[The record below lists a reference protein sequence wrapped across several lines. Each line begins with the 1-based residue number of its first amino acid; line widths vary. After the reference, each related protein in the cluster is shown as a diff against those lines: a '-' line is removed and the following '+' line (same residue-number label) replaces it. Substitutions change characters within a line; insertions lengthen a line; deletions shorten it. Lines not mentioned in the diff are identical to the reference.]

1 MQPRNKTLSREE
13 LLQSWLQQKSAK
25 DPAFAKENSGSAV
38 PSSAVKKILHSSSAN
53 AVGVGLSEISAS
65 SINTTNSTGKRT
77 RDSTEAPHHSA
88 ASSSSSSGYSGGS
101 ASSSRRRST
110 LITSVPSSVPS
121 FARPLKSSAVYTP
134 APAPAAGVDTA
145 AKSGAAAKD
154 AAVPS
159 SAPSLRSEQI
169 TATAPSD
176 PSSLPSQS
184 SVGSADSQRCEASA
198 TAPGA
203 AASPSLLLVAAAQ
216 KLLQEQL
223 RADSLLKAKLDADSE
238 IESLRAC
245 VQDKEQ
251 RLQHLGQALAAAGV
265 TSPLHSLQQSNVAP
279 LPAATSTSLPTKQYM
294 PEVEQ
299 RLWEEQ
305 QRSLR

>member
-1 MQPRNKTLSREE
+1 
-13 LLQSWLQQKSAK
+13 
-25 DPAFAKENSGSAV
+25 
-38 PSSAVKKILHSSSAN
+38 
-53 AVGVGLSEISAS
+53 
-65 SINTTNSTGKRT
+65 
-77 RDSTEAPHHSA
+77 
-88 ASSSSSSGYSGGS
+88 
-101 ASSSRRRST
+101 
-110 LITSVPSSVPS
+110 
-121 FARPLKSSAVYTP
+121 
-134 APAPAAGVDTA
+134 
-145 AKSGAAAKD
+145 
-154 AAVPS
+154 
-159 SAPSLRSEQI
+159 
-169 TATAPSD
+169 
-176 PSSLPSQS
+176 
-184 SVGSADSQRCEASA
+184 
-198 TAPGA
+198 
-203 AASPSLLLVAAAQ
+203 
-216 KLLQEQL
+216 LQEQL